1 MLDEREELLLSVTLA
16 RKVVEEAN
24 AKQNVFSP
32 FLLRAYR
39 GAKSRKFYSLNTNVQ
54 ERVEIRL

>member
-24 AKQNVFSP
+24 AKQNVLSM
-32 FLLRAYR
+32 FLLARAE
-39 GAKSRKFYSLNTNVQ
+39 SLQWGET
-54 ERVEIRL
+54 EKILH